1 MPHSVSSSNSN
12 FTLYPLAWLT
22 ICFTFGVLIGNLL
35 MFSWQIY
42 LVVCL
47 ISAILP
53 LILIRKNFAVI
64 FIFLAF
70 TSLGGLSLEIEKM
83 SVSSIRLKILF
94 DSAKLNSGEPIEL
107 VGVTQGKPELAVDGL
122 FLILK
127 TEAVAFKGLEQKS
140 RLRPRCSGDE
150 AVGRAH
156 AAVDRLPAAP
166 EPAPWRLCHRA

>member
-22 ICFTFGVLIGNLL
+22 ICFAFGVLIGNLL

-83 SVSSIRLKILF
+83 SVSPIRLKILF

-107 VGVTQGKPELAVDGL
+107 VGVTQGNHIVWGDSLVNPLNVVWRDLSEGNHIVWGDSLLSNAQSALQELDGGSL
-122 FLILK
+122 
-127 TEAVAFKGLEQKS
+127 LEP
-140 RLRPRCSGDE
+140 LL
-150 AVGRAH
+150 
-156 AAVDRLPAAP
+156 LPF
-166 EPAPWRLCHRA
+166 